1 MVFKIPTSL
10 RQEHQELHREL
21 DKALKSGGR
30 ITPAA
35 KELARVLHPH
45 FEKEEAF
52 VLPPLGLLLPL
63 LQGQAAPEMK
73 DFIPLAEKVHLDFS
87 SLLEDHLHIRDAL
100 KHLVNEALDD
110 NRPEFVLFAGRLSEH
125 ARVEEEVLYPASW
138 MIGEFLKARAPV
150 WSAKEP
156 V

>member
-1 MVFKIPTSL
+1 MIFKIPTAL

-35 KELARVLHPH
+35 KELARILHPH

-63 LQGQAAPEMK
+63 MQGQAAPEMK
-73 DFIPLAEKVHLDFS
+73 DFIPLAERVYSDFS
-87 SLLEDHLHIRDAL
+87 GLLEDHLHVRAAL
-100 KHLVNEALDD
+100 KHLVDEALDE
-110 NRPEFVLFAGRLSEH
+110 NRPEFVLFAARLAEH
-125 ARVEEEVLYPASW
+125 ARVEEEVFYPASW
-138 MIGEFLKARAPV
+138 MVGEYLKARAPV
-150 WSAKEP
+150 WSTKET
-156 V
+156 

>member
-1 MVFKIPTSL
+1 MIFKIPAAL

-35 KELARVLHPH
+35 KELARILHPH

-63 LQGQAAPEMK
+63 MQGRAAPEMK
-73 DFIPLAEKVHLDFS
+73 DFIPLAEKVYSDFS
-87 SLLEDHLHIRDAL
+87 DLLEDHLQVRAAL
-100 KHLVNEALDD
+100 KHLINEALDE
-110 NRPEFVLFAGRLSEH
+110 NRPAFVLFAARLAEH
-125 ARVEEEVLYPASW
+125 IRMEEEVIYPASW
-138 MIGEFLKARAPV
+138 MVGEYLKARAPV
-150 WSAKEP
+150 WSTKET
-156 V
+156 